1 VDGPTVV
8 APAAR
13 AAGQPAEPDAAHG
26 SHEAPDT
33 ARQPAEHPGE
43 GSHASPAAPAEGAA
57 GAAPGTAATG
67 TAATG
72 TAAGA
77 TASAKDA
84 EPTGLFESG
93 PRDRQD
99 AVPAPDTASAHA
111 EAPATET
118 PAAETPQAPAGGVP
132 PAGPHG
138 EPPEEPRDPEVAAVV
153 AELEDEVVV
162 VDEQPRYHLAG
173 CRSLPGRPVIPLPA
187 KEAVELGFTPC
198 GWCNPDRTLAGRHQ
212 PAHR

>member
-1 VDGPTVV
+1 V
-8 APAAR
+8 
-13 AAGQPAEPDAAHG
+13 
-26 SHEAPDT
+26 
-33 ARQPAEHPGE
+33 
-43 GSHASPAAPAEGAA
+43 
-57 GAAPGTAATG
+57 
-67 TAATG
+67 
-72 TAAGA
+72 GA
-77 TASAKDA
+77 TASAKEA

-93 PRDRQD
+93 PRNGQD
-99 AVPAPDTASAHA
+99 AAPAPDTASAQA

-118 PAAETPQAPAGGVP
+118 PAAETPQAPEGGVP

-153 AELEDEVVV
+153 AELQDEVVV